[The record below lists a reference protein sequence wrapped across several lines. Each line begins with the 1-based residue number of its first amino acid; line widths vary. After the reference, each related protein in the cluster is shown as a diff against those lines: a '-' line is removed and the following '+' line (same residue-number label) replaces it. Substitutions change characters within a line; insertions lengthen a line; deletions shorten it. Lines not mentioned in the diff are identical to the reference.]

1 MDSAKLSESLFA
13 AFAACDDGAVHK
25 LCASDFRASQNGGLA
40 MDLDTL
46 LGFNTAVHTAVRDF
60 RYEKAVRSATA
71 TGFVEE
77 HAVRGTLPDGSRLDL
92 QVCVVAEVSGG
103 KVTALREY
111 FDSKAAEG
119 LIRALSGG

>member
-1 MDSAKLSESLFA
+1 MDGTKLSESLFA
-13 AFAACDDGAVHK
+13 ALVTCNDEAVRK
-25 LCASDFRASQNGGLA
+25 LCAPNFRASQNGGPA

-46 LGFNTAVHTAVRDF
+46 LGFNAAVHKAVRDF
-60 RYEKAVRSATA
+60 RYENPVRSATA

-111 FDSKAAEG
+111 LDGKAAEG
-119 LIRALSGG
+119 LIRALSRG